1 LTDLSVL
8 AAGFGLI
15 PLSAILLYSFA
26 GHVARHHEAVW
37 GLLAGIVAFLGLS
50 HAMTAVLLNHAALR
64 FDPALATVLPSVGL
78 VVGAGIAWLLLEASF
93 IRTEPNRIVATAVVF
108 LGLHSFSDGLVLG
121 AGFIP
126 GLVPS
131 VRIDAVTVGATIIHR
146 FAEGCLVIIPALA
159 ASWRPRAAFVV
170 LFASLFAIPA
180 AYVPSWIFNIATE
193 PARAEVQL
201 AVPTFLSAVEATL
214 ALWLLARAFLPIAAA
229 GRGSRWPVW
238 TAIGFIAISLVHF
251 FVE

>member
-1 LTDLSVL
+1 MTDLSVL
-8 AAGFGLI
+8 ATGFGVI
-15 PLSAILLYSFA
+15 PLSAVLLYSFA
-26 GHVARHHEAVW
+26 RQVTRHREAVW

-50 HAMTAVLLNHAALR
+50 HAMAAVLVNHSVLG
-64 FDPALATVLPSVGL
+64 FDPALATVVPSVGL
-78 VVGAGIAWLLLEASF
+78 VVGAGIAWLLLEGAF
-93 IRTEPNRIVATAVVF
+93 IRTEPNRIVAAAVAF
-108 LGLHSFSDGLVLG
+108 LALHSFSDGLVLG

-126 GLVPS
+126 GIVAS
-131 VRIDAVTVGATIIHR
+131 VRVDATTVSATIIHR
-146 FAEGCLVIIPALA
+146 FLEGCLVVIPTLA
-159 ASWRPRAAFVV
+159 ASWRPRSAFVV

-180 AYVPSWIFNIATE
+180 AYVPSWIFNIATQ

-238 TAIGFIAISLVHF
+238 TAIGFIAISIVHF